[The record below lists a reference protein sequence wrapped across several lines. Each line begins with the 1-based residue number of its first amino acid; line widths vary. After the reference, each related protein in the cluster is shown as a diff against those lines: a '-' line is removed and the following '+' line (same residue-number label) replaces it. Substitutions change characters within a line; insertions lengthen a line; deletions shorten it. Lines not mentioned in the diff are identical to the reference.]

1 MSMGLAAHSTLS
13 RIDYQDACAAEIRGP
28 QRSGEG
34 WARAFL
40 EEAPPEIQTALRCG
54 WRSLGL
60 QLDSEGRDR
69 VLGWKLRRGA
79 PDLALLAARS
89 PLGIEAEVLLKRDG
103 PTLRAATFLRLGN
116 PLARA
121 IWAPVAPGHRQVV
134 RALLKRA
141 AEREA
146 GGS

>member
-1 MSMGLAAHSTLS
+1 MGLAAHSTLS

-28 QRSGEG
+28 QRNGEE
-34 WARAFL
+34 WARACL
-40 EEAPPEIQTALRCG
+40 EGAPPEVQTALRLG

-60 QLDSEGRDR
+60 RLHSDGPER
-69 VLGWKLRRGA
+69 VLGWELRRRA

-103 PTLRAATFLRLGN
+103 PTLRAATLLRLAN

-141 AEREA
+141 AGREA